1 MEVTELE
8 SKSSQPKQLSQ
19 SEDHQHVPT
28 AGKLQE
34 VRVKGQ
40 EWQESLLTEMANFCR
55 LKMATGSSCLMVPHI
70 SSEGVR
76 ILNCICIILPS
87 TTLHGDG
94 THSVPLIITPVSPN
108 TITLFCVAPP
118 LKTTEI

>member
-28 AGKLQE
+28 TGKLQE
-34 VRVKGQ
+34 VRAKGK
-40 EWQESLLTEMANFCR
+40 EWPESLLIGRPNFCW
-55 LKMATGSSCLMVPHI
+55 LKMATGSSCLMMVPHR

-76 ILNCICIILPS
+76 ILNCMCIILFNCVQLYMEMKH
-87 TTLHGDG
+87 TL
-94 THSVPLIITPVSPN
+94 SLLS
-108 TITLFCVAPP
+108 
-118 LKTTEI
+118 